1 MNILVRWFSSSV
13 SFSLFFFNLLLC
25 YWMSTVWQSWTKKTY
40 ITFII
45 IISVSNWL
53 HFFVCSKTLSLWNKR
68 VWLTQVPKNFAKVFR
83 WNFSSRTIA
92 NLSCNNVTENQSVVE
107 STKWLS
113 KVQKLLFISRKW
125 LYKSVS
131 PLLFLLLF
139 WVCHNLQI
147 LKVRMLS
154 NNLFSH

>member
-1 MNILVRWFSSSV
+1 LHKNTDLCRPFDSLEWRRHTSPSSS
-13 SFSLFFFNLLLC
+13 SFQFRTDFTFLFA
-25 YWMSTVWQSWTKKTY
+25 T
-40 ITFII
+40 
-45 IISVSNWL
+45 
-53 HFFVCSKTLSLWNKR
+53 KTLSLWNKR